1 MTRDADVGEGGV
13 VCCVIYN
20 YFIFI
25 GYLKTGGVKG
35 GSSEP
40 PLGSCFVCLISFFTS
55 HQQSFS

>member
-25 GYLKTGGVKG
+25 GYLKTGGVEG

-40 PLGSCFVCLISFFTS
+40 PLGSCFVCLI
-55 HQQSFS
+55 